1 MTPNVSTT
9 ESRRLF
15 VFGLGYTAGRLA
27 DGLLEEG
34 WQVAGT
40 ARSGAA
46 VEALRARGI
55 DAMWF
60 ERGAPL
66 DRAPT
71 RLAGSSHV
79 LISIP
84 PDADGDPALDLYGP
98 DIAAARPGWI
108 GYLSTTGV
116 YGDRGGAW
124 VDESDPPDARSER
137 ARRRVA
143 VEAGW
148 LDLGRG
154 AGVPVQIFR
163 LAGIYGPGRSILDQ
177 LRAGTAYRIDKP
189 GHVFSRIHVDD
200 IAGVL
205 RASMALPRPGAI
217 YNVCDYAPAAQ
228 REVVEFAAG
237 LLGIEPPPLVPFE
250 DADLS
255 PMGRSFYAENRR
267 VRNDRIKRE
276 LGVVLGYPDY
286 KAGLAAIAADIGG

>member
-1 MTPNVSTT
+1 MTPSVSTT
-9 ESRRLF
+9 DSRRLF

-27 DGLLEEG
+27 DALLEEG

-46 VEALRARGI
+46 VETLRARGI

-60 ERGAPL
+60 ERDAPL
-66 DRAPT
+66 NDAPA

-84 PDADGDPALDLYGP
+84 PEANGDPALDLYGRTIV
-98 DIAAARPGWI
+98 DARPGWI

-116 YGDRGGAW
+116 YGDRDGAW
-124 VDESDPPDARSER
+124 VDEQDAPKARSAR
-137 ARRRVA
+137 ARRRLA
-143 VEAGW
+143 AEAGW

-154 AGVPVQIFR
+154 AGVPTQIFR
-163 LAGIYGPGRSILDQ
+163 LAGIYGPGRSVLDQ
-177 LRAGTAYRIDKP
+177 LRAGTAHRIDKP
-189 GHVFSRIHVDD
+189 GHVFSRVHVDD

-205 RASMALPRPGAI
+205 RASMARPRPGAI
-217 YNVCDYAPAAQ
+217 YNVCDDAPTAQ

-237 LLGIEPPPLVPFE
+237 LLGIEPPPLVPFG

-276 LGVVLGYPDY
+276 LDFVLRYPDY
-286 KAGLAAIAADIGG
+286 KTGLAAIADKE